1 MKLYKVVYD
10 NGLKIEEHNS
20 NDLRIIGTD
29 SVVSK
34 YGTLYNNNF
43 YTTREAARHDI
54 NKEYW
59 KISENEKY
67 IVTNKTFINA

>member
-10 NGLKIEEHNS
+10 NGLKIEEHSSDN
-20 NDLRIIGTD
+20 LRMIGRDT
-29 SVVSK
+29 VLSK
-34 YGTLYNNNF
+34 CGMLYNNNF

-59 KISENEKY
+59 KINENEKY
-67 IVTNKTFINA
+67 IVTNRTFINA